1 MNFGVKMFVS
11 VVLKLGEQIRGKEKK
26 KKKKSRA
33 VKAPLPVAALEAE
46 GNMNLM
52 GKV

>member
-11 VVLKLGEQIRGKEKK
+11 VVLKLGEQIRGKEK